1 MVWAAYEGLVWFA
14 VLLPQRVMFVVCAIA
29 RNWLENHA
37 RAPADCEEQGYKIL
51 VIVNAQLGMKDMEG
65 FCDNPSTP
73 FPKIT
78 ANTGS
83 H

>member
-1 MVWAAYEGLVWFA
+1 MPALRLTVKSKDRTFA
-14 VLLPQRVMFVVCAIA
+14 M
-29 RNWLENHA
+29 
-37 RAPADCEEQGYKIL
+37 IL
-51 VIVNAQLGMKDMEG
+51 VIVNAQLGMKDIKG

-73 FPKIT
+73 SPKIT